1 MNILET
7 ITETIKPFLDG
18 EKPPLNAGEVMN
30 LWFYLTATEQTLRG
44 EQVSFNIVHDPEL
57 REALEDVINNV
68 HNPIYKE
75 LTQFLREEG
84 VSLPQ
89 STPEKPIGDY
99 RDIPEGSRL
108 SDEECANLL
117 QFNII
122 LGINYACRGMTES
135 VRADV
140 AARFAKYL
148 TMKMTFAIKL
158 KNLASKKGWLKQPPI
173 FQPERHMQ
181 TH

>member
-7 ITETIKPFLDG
+7 ITEAIKPFLDG
-18 EKPPLNAGEVMN
+18 EKPPLNAAEVMN

-57 REALEDVINNV
+57 REVLEDMINNV
-68 HNPIYKE
+68 HNPIRTE

-84 VSLPQ
+84 VPLPQ
-89 STPEKPIGDY
+89 STPEKPIGDF
-99 RDIPEGSRL
+99 RSIPEGSRL
-108 SDEECANLL
+108 SDEECANLML
-117 QFNII
+117 FNLV
-122 LGINYACRGMTES
+122 LGVNYACRGMTES

-148 TMKMTFAIKL
+148 AMKMALAMKL
-158 KNLASKKGWLKQPPI
+158 KNVASKKGWLMQPPA
-173 FQPERHMQ
+173 FHPERPLPTQ
-181 TH
+181 